1 MNVQH
6 VVVVNDSAHINGGS
20 AQVAI
25 ASARLLAEAG
35 IQVHY
40 FCATQPT
47 DAALTRPGI
56 EVTCTGQPDLLGA
69 GSRVSAA
76 VRGLWNRS
84 AERRL
89 QQLLAGLPPLGTVVH
104 VHGWT
109 KALTASVFP
118 AALKAGTPLV
128 LTLHDYF
135 TACPNGGFY
144 DYQRQEICDRV
155 PMGLSCVATHCDSRA
170 YSHKVWRL
178 ARQVLIKHLADVPA
192 ALTDVIVLSET
203 SRRVLQPH
211 YPASVRWHAV
221 RNPID
226 VAPRLR
232 TLAEQNKPFVFVGR
246 LAAEKGADLFAEAAI
261 SLGLQ
266 ARVVGD
272 GEERANLQRQWPALD
287 VTGWLA
293 PAQVQAALAAA
304 RALVL
309 PSRWYEGQPLVVQE
323 ALAMGVP
330 VIVADRT
337 GSRDL
342 VVHGEN
348 GLLFEQG
355 NLQSLKAMMSRMA
368 ADDALVEAMSQRA
381 HAMFWQDPP
390 TAANHLRDLLPVYG
404 MALQA
409 GPRAGAAPRPAG
421 PATTPGP

>member
-1 MNVQH
+1 MTVQH
-6 VVVVNDSAHINGGS
+6 VVVVNDSAHVNGGS

-35 IQVHY
+35 MQVHY
-40 FCATQPT
+40 FCATQPI
-47 DAALTRPGI
+47 DATLQVPGI
-56 EVTCTGQPDLLGA
+56 TVVCTGQADLLGA
-69 GSRVSAA
+69 GSRAAAA
-76 VRGLWNRS
+76 VRGLWNTQ
-84 AERRL
+84 AAHQL
-89 QQLLAGLPPLGTVVH
+89 QRLLAGLPPQHTVVH

-118 AALKAGTPLV
+118 AAQRAGLPVV

-144 DYQRQEICDRV
+144 DYQRQEICQRT

-170 YSHKVWRL
+170 YSHKLWRL
-178 ARQVLIKHLADVPA
+178 ARQVVIKQLASVPA
-192 ALTDVIVLSET
+192 GLSDVIVLSQT
-203 SRRVLQPH
+203 SQRVLQPH

-226 VAPRLR
+226 VAPSQR
-232 TLAEQNKPFVFVGR
+232 TRAEANKPFVFVGR
-246 LAAEKGADLFAEAAI
+246 LAAEKGADLFAEAA
-261 SLGLQ
+261 SALGLP

-272 GEERANLQRQWPALD
+272 GEERAGLQARWPTLA

-293 PAQVQAALAAA
+293 PAQVQAELAGA

-355 NLQSLKAMMSRMA
+355 KLESLQAMMGQLA
-368 ADDALVEAMSQRA
+368 ADDTLVQGMSERA

-390 TAANHLRDLLPVYG
+390 TAANHLRDLLPVYAT
-404 MALQA
+404 ALQA
-409 GPRAGAAPRPAG
+409 KQHTAASR
-421 PATTPGP
+421 